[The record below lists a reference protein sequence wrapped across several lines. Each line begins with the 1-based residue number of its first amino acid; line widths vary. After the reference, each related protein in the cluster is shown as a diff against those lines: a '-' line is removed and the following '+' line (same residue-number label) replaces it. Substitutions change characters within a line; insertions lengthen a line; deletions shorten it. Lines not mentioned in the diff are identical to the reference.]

1 MADSPEA
8 IKKSQK
14 IYLLVGLVLFAGTVA
29 TVAVATVPW
38 LDVGEH
44 GFDHWDAILGLA
56 IATTKASLVAFIF
69 MHLNHEK
76 PWVYWLFGMGITMGI
91 AMVALIWL
99 AKADPIHY
107 DKFGTGGEAVEPA
120 SIPLS
125 SD

>member
-8 IKKSQK
+8 IKKSQFK
-14 IYLLVGLVLFAGTVA
+14 YLIVGAALFVGTVV
-29 TVAVATVPW
+29 TVLVATVPA
-38 LDVGEH
+38 LDVGAH
-44 GFDHWDAILGLA
+44 GFDHWDMWLGLA
-56 IATTKASLVAFIF
+56 IASAKVSLVCYFF

-99 AKADPIHY
+99 AKDDPIHY
-107 DKFGTGGEAVEPA
+107 ENFGTGGAAVEPVT
-120 SIPLS
+120 IDPS